1 MKQHDIKK
9 YFSVLLAIMIAIL
22 AGCLVILLV
31 FRTQLLVN
39 GAARILSIL
48 MPFIYGA
55 VIAYLLHPLCRFLER
70 RLLSLTRKI
79 RGHDCPGITRMLSI
93 LLSMAIILAVI
104 TLLIIIVIPQI
115 IASISSIL
123 NRLPGVMA
131 DFQSWLITLDQSDAS
146 HELVVYINQIATT
159 LTNHL
164 QHYLETDLLPDMQTA
179 ITEITSSFLNLFQ
192 VIKNFGIG
200 CIVAAYFLGSWEK
213 FIGQAKLVIY
223 SLFSRQTADWIRA
236 EAHFA
241 NRMFNG
247 FLVGTLLDSCLIG
260 FICFLFTSIAGTPYG
275 MLISI
280 IVGFT
285 NMIPFFGP
293 YLGLIPSAL
302 LILTVSPSACLIFV
316 IFIIVLQQI
325 DGNIIAPRILGNK
338 VGLSGFWVLFAI
350 LFFGSLWG
358 LPGMLVGV
366 PLFAVIYDLLERM
379 VRTGL
384 VKRGHTGVLEDYQSR
399 FPEEPEKEKPAGK
412 SRLELLLKKITGG
425 RK

>member
-1 MKQHDIKK
+1 MKHDDIKK
-9 YFSVLLAIMIAIL
+9 YLSILLAILITLL

-31 FRTQLLVN
+31 FRTQILLN
-39 GAARILSIL
+39 GANRVFSIL
-48 MPFIYGA
+48 TPFIYGA

-70 RLLSLTRKI
+70 RIAPLLRRLRK
-79 RGHDCPGITRMLSI
+79 RECPGCSRMLSI
-93 LLSMAIILAVI
+93 LLSIALVLAVI
-104 TLLIIIVIPQI
+104 TLLIIIVFPQI

-123 NRLPGVMA
+123 ARLPGVVS
-131 DFQSWLITLDQSDAS
+131 DFQSWLNTLDQSEAS
-146 HELVVYINQIATT
+146 HEFVVYINQITTT

-164 QHYLETDLLPDMQTA
+164 QQYLETDLLPDMQTA

-192 VIKNFGIG
+192 VLKNFGVG
-200 CIVAAYFLGSWEK
+200 CIVAAYLLGSWEK
-213 FIGQAKLVIY
+213 FTSQAKLVVY
-223 SLFSRQTADWIRA
+223 SLFPAKAAHWIRD
-236 EAHFA
+236 EVRFA

-247 FLVGTLLDSCLIG
+247 FLVGTLLDSCLVGI
-260 FICFLFTSIAGTPYG
+260 ICFLFTTIAGTPYG
-275 MLISI
+275 MLVSI

-302 LILTVSPSACLIFV
+302 LILTVSPSGCLIFV

-358 LPGMLVGV
+358 LVGMLAGV
-366 PLFAVIYDLLERM
+366 PLFAVIYDLLERL
-379 VRTGL
+379 VGAGL
-384 VKRGHTGVLEDYQSR
+384 QQRGQEGLLAEYQKRFDAQ
-399 FPEEPEKEKPAGK
+399 EEEKKERPGWPLKFTRKK
-412 SRLELLLKKITGG
+412 SNPPQ
-425 RK
+425 